1 MKHKNSEKILP
12 NIEVILIQSLVPGL
26 LIDQGILKVNSN
38 EYYVL
43 KHFYL
48 QVRHMHS

>member
-12 NIEVILIQSLVPGL
+12 NIEAILTKSLVPGL
-26 LIDQGILKVNSN
+26 LIDPGMLKVNSN

-43 KHFYL
+43 KHFCL